1 MKTIEMAEGDTEGE
15 LESKR
20 ENEKWKEVERE
31 VRANRNLCTNQ
42 VSQRSLSVG
51 LKLKLSWQL
60 NPDIVVETVA
70 LAIVLRSEKATIQ
83 ICEDQCPW
91 KRGAHEGYA
100 IIKLKNKPHLSKIR
114 RIGTFFKK

>member
-1 MKTIEMAEGDTEGE
+1 MKTIEMAEGDTEG
-15 LESKR
+15 KR

-31 VRANRNLCTNQ
+31 ARANRNRSTNQ

-51 LKLKLSWQL
+51 LKLKLNWQL
-60 NPDIVVETVA
+60 NPGIVVETVA

-100 IIKLKNKPHLSKIR
+100 IIKLK
-114 RIGTFFKK
+114 KKKNTS